1 MLSDKKTKKLTK
13 NQNNSEACLC
23 LDFSSVI
30 SNCRGLIFG
39 CKFAFWIMAVF
50 KCQWFYTVNLLVFK
64 NRNLVSLA
72 NNYLVFLLQP
82 DMFSWVFFLR
92 LFIFSFFFFIFLF
105 SSWCFVCSFN
115 ISPPFPQLKFWG
127 VGLFVCVSFSAVAFF
142 PGNLFNLVCDAEFQ
156 PIPNFSL
163 VLNVNF
169 LVYPPHLADYPTQL
183 KIKPVL

>member
-82 DMFSWVFFLR
+82 DMFSWIFFWGFL
-92 LFIFSFFFFIFLF
+92 FFFFPPGVLCALLT
-105 SSWCFVCSFN
+105 SP
-115 ISPPFPQLKFWG
+115 PPFPQLKFWG